1 MATSLVRGVSR
12 ALTVGAPI
20 ARNLTRKLGTAS
32 QVAIGQIATAPL
44 PLSGRPNTFRAHQ
57 VLQNIGK
64 FAHTSPES
72 AKTQYTRRAGER
84 KREPRRFNNDVFVMM
99 FARDINIIEGWFRA
113 RGGRGGDHILNVIEA
128 IDCIASGYV
137 NEYRYN
143 LNDFNSH
150 NYHDVLVMFQQAWNA
165 EYNRIPIDQNANNSL
180 LQLVNLARRNH
191 ISLRQAWNQLENSHK
206 VNIQTHQVARARLS
220 AEDMQRGGTPIQ
232 LNINEPTGGIETLI
246 NHRRAVYQ
254 RVHEN
259 ISLSISNMGEVD
271 RRMATNIFNC
281 FERHYIRLMAE
292 IPTTIQRDPIVI
304 QGGVYPEESNEIINE
319 IFTNKKLSTN
329 ESNNNKPITVDDVD
343 KSFKS
348 IAKKVNL
355 LSGYNNLEN
364 SSTMIASLKPSNI
377 LNKSSMIGSLK
388 STNILNKSS
397 MLGSILLPGQRTS
410 SLLPGYK
417 YGGMKKQ
424 KKRRYTRKLKK
435 RRN

>member
-20 ARNLTRKLGTAS
+20 ARNLTRKLATSS
-32 QVAIGQIATAPL
+32 QVAIGQAATAPL

-64 FAHTSPES
+64 FAHTSPEA
-72 AKTQYTRRAGER
+72 AKTQYTRKVGER
-84 KREPRRFNNDVFVMM
+84 KRQPRRFNNDAFVMM

-143 LNDFNSH
+143 LNDFNNH
-150 NYHDVLVMFQQAWNA
+150 NYHDVLVMFQQEWNA

-180 LQLVNLARRNH
+180 LQLVNLARKKH
-191 ISLRQAWNQLENSHK
+191 ISLRQAWNELEDSHK
-206 VNIQTHQVARARLS
+206 ENIQNHQVTRANL
-220 AEDMQRGGTPIQ
+220 AEKDMQKGSIPIQ
-232 LNINEPTGGIETLI
+232 LHINESTGGIETLI

-254 RVHEN
+254 RVRQD
-259 ISLSISNMGEVD
+259 ISASINNMGEVD

-281 FERHYIRLMAE
+281 FEKHHNRLMAE
-292 IPTTIQRDPIVI
+292 IPTIVQRDPIVV
-304 QGGVYPEESNEIINE
+304 QGGVYPEESNEIIYE
-319 IFTNKKLSTN
+319 IFTNQKLTTG
-329 ESNNNKPITVDDVD
+329 ESNNKPITVDDVD

-355 LSGYNNLEN
+355 LSGYNNIQN

-388 STNILNKSS
+388 PTNILNKSS

-424 KKRRYTRKLKK
+424 KKRRYTRKQKK